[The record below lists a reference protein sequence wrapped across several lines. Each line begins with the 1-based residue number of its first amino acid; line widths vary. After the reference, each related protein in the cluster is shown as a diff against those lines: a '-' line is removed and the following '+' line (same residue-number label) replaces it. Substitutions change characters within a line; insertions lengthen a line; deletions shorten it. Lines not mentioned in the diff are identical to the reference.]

1 MLDVNNALTPAQV
14 KSMMMS
20 TAVDWTSPG
29 IDAETGA
36 GMLQA
41 YEAIKRAGSFTGTG
55 PAVPAHFMIA
65 GTLRAT
71 NAIDRFSLRVSSVTS
86 PVALTLVI
94 PGASSTRD
102 FDMVLRAP
110 NGTVL
115 ATSNGTTRQETIGV
129 TPTVTGTYT
138 LTVNSYAGTG
148 GYNADFSYSGYAPAL
163 TADG

>member
-20 TAVDWTSPG
+20 TALDWTAPG
-29 IDAETGA
+29 VDAETGA
-36 GMLQA
+36 GRLQA
-41 YEAIKRAGSFTGTG
+41 YEAIKRAGSFTGAG
-55 PAVPAHFMIA
+55 PAVPSHFMNA
-65 GTLRAT
+65 GSLRAT
-71 NAIDRFSLRVSSVTS
+71 NAVDRFSLRVSSITA
-86 PVALTLVI
+86 PIALTLVI
-94 PGASSTRD
+94 PGASATKD

-138 LTVNSYAGTG
+138 LTLNSYTGSG
-148 GYNADFSYSGYAPAL
+148 GYNLDFSYGGTAPVL